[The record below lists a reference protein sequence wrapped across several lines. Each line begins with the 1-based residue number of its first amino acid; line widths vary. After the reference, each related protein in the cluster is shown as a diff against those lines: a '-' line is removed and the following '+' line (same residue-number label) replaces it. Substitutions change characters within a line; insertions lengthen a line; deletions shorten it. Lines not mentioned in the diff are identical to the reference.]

1 MCEDE
6 ELLQTRKKG
15 RFWREKEE
23 DKEAE
28 NMLATR
34 KEQKEMRYK
43 GKHKIKIKNKEE
55 NRIK

>member
-1 MCEDE
+1 M
-6 ELLQTRKKG
+6 QTRKKG